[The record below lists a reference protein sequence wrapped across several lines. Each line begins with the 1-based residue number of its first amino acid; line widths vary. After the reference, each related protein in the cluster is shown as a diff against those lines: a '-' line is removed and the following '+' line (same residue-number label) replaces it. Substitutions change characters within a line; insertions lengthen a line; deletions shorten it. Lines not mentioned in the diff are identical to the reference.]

1 LKRRCKRKNPWL
13 RLLAFAAPQALIL
26 IPSILFGI
34 AGHLSAIGFMTTGT
48 LFLLRAVNHSE
59 FSRPL
64 LAAIIILAVCKALF
78 RLGEQYLGHDGAFRL
93 LARLREEL
101 FRAVDRLSPALPA
114 DSNRGDIC
122 AAVMADVEQVEV
134 FFAHTISPVVIAFT
148 VPAAVMVYTGFLWWG
163 FPVILLPMYL
173 ALGLF
178 FPVFSRRRTGD
189 AGREYLNLRGR
200 LHGFCIEVL
209 QGMTDI
215 LSLDAMPRVVGRL
228 KELSSTSDRCFRSMK
243 RHEGRGMVLS
253 EVITGVS
260 AGILLLGGYFA
271 TRSVWCDIDGIII
284 GIVTAACSF
293 GPVLALTAVSSN
305 WLSTRAAAERIF
317 ELLDRETPV
326 NDAGSDDPREGP
338 VSWDTVG
345 FSYGHGLPDILQDF
359 TLSVQPGTFTILT
372 GKSGCGKSTALH
384 LLFRYRDPASG
395 RVVVADRDIRSL
407 RLDDHRRSMA
417 LLTQDTY
424 LFQMS
429 ILENLRLADPDAS
442 PERVKEAAKRADI
455 HEFIESLPSGY
466 HTPVAELGSSLSS
479 GKCQRLG
486 LARMFLLDTP
496 VRVFDEPTNRVD
508 ALSEAR
514 IIAALDAEKKNTT
527 TIMVTHREY
536 LFSRADNL
544 VYMNNGR
551 AR

>member
-1 LKRRCKRKNPWL
+1 MKRRCKRKNPWV
-13 RLLAFAAPQALIL
+13 RLLAFAAPQARIF

-34 AGHLSAIGFMTTGT
+34 AGHLCAIGFMTTGT
-48 LFLLRAVNHSE
+48 LFILRAVNHGE

-101 FRAVDRLSPALPA
+101 FRAVDRLSPALLA

-134 FFAHTISPVVIAFT
+134 FFAHTIAPVVIAFT

-228 KELSSTSDRCFRSMK
+228 KELSSTSDRCFRFMK

-271 TRSVWCDIDGIII
+271 ARSGWCDIDGIII

-326 NDAGSDDPREGP
+326 NDVGSDDPREGP

-345 FSYGHGLPDILQDF
+345 FSYGPGLPDILQDF

-372 GKSGCGKSTALH
+372 GKSGCGKSTALQ

-395 RVVVADRDIRSL
+395 RVVVGDRDIRSL

-417 LLTQDTY
+417 LLTQDTH

-442 PERVKEAAKRADI
+442 LERVKGAAKRADI
-455 HEFIESLPSGY
+455 HECIESLPSGY

-479 GKCQRLG
+479 GERQRLG

-544 VYMNNGR
+544 VCMNNGR